1 MSAAIEPRRF
11 GKHKIYHI
19 TLQEVGK
26 QSFGSRS
33 SDS

>member
-1 MSAAIEPRRF
+1 MPVAIEPRRF

-19 TLQEVGK
+19 VLQEVGK
-26 QSFGSRS
+26 QSFGSRI